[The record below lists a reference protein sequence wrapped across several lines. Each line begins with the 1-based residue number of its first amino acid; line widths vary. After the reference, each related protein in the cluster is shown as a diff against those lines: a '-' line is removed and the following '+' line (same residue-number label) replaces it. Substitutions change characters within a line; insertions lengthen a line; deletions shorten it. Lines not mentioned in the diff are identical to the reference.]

1 MHFVL
6 SLVVMLISLVPIQG
20 FSVRTQT
27 LLPMSRVTSC
37 RLSSSREEEIARL
50 EEQLRKLKEGDVSE
64 GSLEKTKSM
73 TDEELQKYAVDER
86 VLEKIRG
93 KDMLLSESDLIEA
106 QILDN
111 EEIPSFSGKLV
122 PVFATLAMAVFL
134 FFFGQVPVGQEDLSR
149 YSVTGN
155 TASKTIDLG
164 DMNPNRPQN

>member
-1 MHFVL
+1 MHC
-6 SLVVMLISLVPIQG
+6 VVCWVTLMFLFAPIQA
-20 FSVRTQT
+20 FSVRKQT
-27 LLPMSRVTSC
+27 LRPISRVTSC

-64 GSLEKTKSM
+64 GTVKKIKSK

-106 QILDN
+106 QILDKN
-111 EEIPSFSGKLV
+111 EETSVGGKLV
-122 PVFATLAMAVFL
+122 PVFATVAMAVFL
-134 FFFGQVPVGQEDLSR
+134 FFFAQVPVGQEDLSR

-155 TASKTIDLG
+155 AASKTIDLG